1 MPHSDSQCDDPAAD
15 GPPMRVI
22 EVEGGRGGAEAL
34 RLAERPRPTAGPGE
48 LVIRLHAAG
57 VNKPDALQRAGAYPP
72 PPGASPL
79 LGLEGAGE
87 VVQVGEGPA
96 RDGPRWR
103 VGDRVCAL
111 LPGGGYAEY
120 ARCDARHAL
129 PVPPGS
135 TWAQA
140 AALPETVFT
149 VWANVFQRGGLK
161 AGETLLLHGATGGV
175 GLTAMAL
182 AKAAGARVIA
192 TSRGAAK
199 AGQARA
205 NGADIALDSTAG
217 DWVEAVRAAGGA
229 DVVLDMVAGDFVARN
244 LRALNDD
251 GRAVVIGWQ
260 GGSSATIDVGELLRR
275 RLTLTGSTLRARTDD
290 AKAGIAAEVER
301 TAWPWLAEGRFR
313 PTLEAVLPLAEAA
326 QAHRMIEAGGH
337 LGKVVLALTPDA
349 GEVAA

>member
-1 MPHSDSQCDDPAAD
+1 MSHPDRSEPL
-15 GPPMRVI
+15 MRAVA
-22 EVEGGRGGAEAL
+22 VAGGRGGPEAL
-34 RLAERPRPTAGPGE
+34 HVVEAPRPRAGPGAI
-48 LVIRLHAAG
+48 VVRLHAAG
-57 VNKPDALQRAGAYPP
+57 VNKPDVLQRAGAYPP
-72 PPGASPL
+72 PKGASPV

-87 VVQVGEGPA
+87 VVEVGAGA
-96 RDGPRWR
+96 ARWR
-103 VGDRVCAL
+103 VGERVCAL
-111 LPGGGYAEY
+111 LPGGGYADY

-129 PVPPGS
+129 PVPPGF

-140 AALPETVFT
+140 AALPETVLT
-149 VWANVFQRGGLK
+149 VWTNVFQRGGLR
-161 AGETLLLHGATGGV
+161 AGETLLLHGATGGI

-205 NGADIALDSTAG
+205 NGADLALDSTAG

-244 LRALNDD
+244 LEALNDD

-260 GGSSATIDVGELLRR
+260 GGGEASVDIGDLLRR

-290 AKAGIAAEVER
+290 IKAQIAAEVEA
-301 TAWPWLAEGRFR
+301 TVWPWLAQGRFR
-313 PTLEAVLPLAEAA
+313 PTLEAVLPLEEAA
-326 QAHRMIEAGGH
+326 QAHRLIEAGGH

-349 GEVAA
+349 QEVAA